1 MSRQT
6 DVCPECDSARIENR
20 VTENKFR
27 ESPKDYH
34 CLECQMAFDNPA
46 TRTAESSKTGG
57 SATVSMLEQMD
68 VEVNYE

>member
-1 MSRQT
+1 VTRNT

-20 VTENKFR
+20 VTEVKFR
-27 ESPKDYH
+27 ESAKDYH
-34 CLECQMAFDNPA
+34 CLECKTAFDEPD

-57 SATVSMLEQMD
+57 SATVSKLEQMD

>member
-1 MSRQT
+1 MTRNT
-6 DVCPECDSARIENR
+6 DVCPHCNSARIENR

-34 CLECQMAFDNPA
+34 CLECQKAFNEPN

-57 SATVSMLEQMD
+57 STTVSKLEQMD
-68 VEVNYE
+68 VEVSYE